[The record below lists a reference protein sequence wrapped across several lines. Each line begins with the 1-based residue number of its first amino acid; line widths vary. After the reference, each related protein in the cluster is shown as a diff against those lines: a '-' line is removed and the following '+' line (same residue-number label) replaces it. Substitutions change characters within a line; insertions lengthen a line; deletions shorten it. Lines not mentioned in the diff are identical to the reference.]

1 MRSDEGCKKTLQH
14 PLESHS
20 RSHHHPDWTCY
31 TLAIMTTMQIGR
43 VLYTRDMTT
52 MQIGRVLYTHDMTTM
67 QIGRVSYTCDMTT
80 MQFGRVLYTHDMTT
94 MQIGRVLYTRD
105 MTTIQFGHILF
116 TRDMTTM
123 QIGRVLYT
131 RDMTTMQIGRVLYT
145 HDMTT
150 MQIGRVLYT
159 RDMTTM
165 QIGRDGQPENIG
177 YGYQKSITTKAGPF
191 SSKMHHIDDAFPS
204 KTVLQRIL
212 QDYVEDGGIS
222 DSKRSNLR
230 ERGKK
235 SSFRER
241 LNNEENEDERKMKKL
256 SNFIVRKLEE
266 QERGKEFSPY
276 TDDGDYLE
284 LLESIWDRYRK
295 KNPQIVNIDDLPEGD
310 VEQIMS
316 YLADSGSLDRPDEEY
331 MASEKVKPPGLNSET
346 LETLMEEDDMALPD
360 ERDEDI
366 IRLSGAET
374 NHRID
379 PEQWLPVEEIE
390 NPDDEVDQRL
400 SLEEPSPIKRV
411 RINHDIHDL
420 LPPRPPQMFI
430 PYSAKRKR
438 YPVTKR
444 SPNYYTSPPLLYH
457 KGFDVVDN
465 IKDWHKEKN
474 TNNPNTTDLKV
485 AKELNQ
491 IFSSINNNVKH
502 ANENGTTKDSVEHNT
517 LNPSKLSDISNK
529 NISGAFKNNE
539 TTNENNYDET
549 TSQKTY
555 AQNQSQKKEKPT
567 YSQISSVSEKDTPI
581 EIKKKSIDWSD
592 YFGIDRRRKKTGSM
606 INNESEIRK
615 NKNSIDDDWLLNQYY
630 RTLIKTN
637 NPNQKRT
644 LNTPRIHE
652 HPINKKQEMFAQP
665 FDTRI
670 FDADTYVKNTHRY
683 TPSKKIGSGQE
694 INNEGA
700 RIDNMNNKLKNIEDL
715 IINEAVKYTGAH
727 EGSTDSEE
735 IQAVKDKVMSRLA
748 AAYSL
753 EKMRRALG
761 EFKSSLQAQK
771 NSIYNPNNRAKS
783 TTEESIGGNDEKNKR
798 IAVKKE
804 KALDGFD
811 GNEDTRDEDKNK
823 KRTGFNQ
830 ISEKS
835 GSEFLE
841 DPVELQME
849 NNLSGK
855 DTDDE
860 CLALQ
865 RVINKCRTVTRLA
878 GDSQQIFLPLCV
890 LHQICYA
897 CPCSSTYN
905 ERYEDRNTGSG
916 TETDAGEVSAGGI

>member
-1 MRSDEGCKKTLQH
+1 MTMGTGRILESSVVLINLLVAIFISAQDDQNNDSLKSAIEAIYRRQRDLAYAEENYRLDPYPY
-14 PLESHS
+14 PLETK
-20 RSHHHPDWTCY
+20 PGED
-31 TLAIMTTMQIGR
+31 LAFIASPGD
-43 VLYTRDMTT
+43 LA
-52 MQIGRVLYTHDMTTM
+52 G
-67 QIGRVSYTCDMTT
+67 
-80 MQFGRVLYTHDMTT
+80 
-94 MQIGRVLYTRD
+94 
-105 MTTIQFGHILF
+105 
-116 TRDMTTM
+116 
-123 QIGRVLYT
+123 
-131 RDMTTMQIGRVLYT
+131 
-145 HDMTT
+145 
-150 MQIGRVLYT
+150 
-159 RDMTTM
+159 
-165 QIGRDGQPENIG
+165 DGQPENIG
-177 YGYQKSITTKAGPF
+177 YGYQKSITTKGGPF

-212 QDYVEDGGIS
+212 QDYVEDGEIS

-235 SSFRER
+235 S
-241 LNNEENEDERKMKKL
+241 
-256 SNFIVRKLEE
+256 
-266 QERGKEFSPY
+266 
-276 TDDGDYLE
+276 
-284 LLESIWDRYRK
+284 YRK

-310 VEQIMS
+310 AEQLMS
-316 YLADSGSLDRPDEEY
+316 YIADSGSLDRPDEEY
-331 MASEKVKPPGLNSET
+331 IASEKVKRYFEGAPGLNSET

-400 SLEEPSPIKRV
+400 SLEEPSTIKRV

-457 KGFDVVDN
+457 KGFDEVDN
-465 IKDWHKEKN
+465 TEDWHREKN

-491 IFSSINNNVKH
+491 IFSSINSNVKH
-502 ANENGTTKDSVEHNT
+502 TNEDGTTKDQVEYNT
-517 LNPSKLSDISNK
+517 LNPSKLSEIGYK
-529 NISGAFKNNE
+529 NISGAFTNNE
-539 TTNENNYDET
+539 TLNEDNDHET
-549 TSQKTY
+549 TSQKSY

-592 YFGIDRRRKKTGSM
+592 YFGIDRRRKKTGSI
-606 INNESEIRK
+606 INNESEFRK

-630 RTLIKTN
+630 RTLVKTN

-652 HPINKKQEMFAQP
+652 HSINKKQEMFAQP

-670 FDADTYVKNTHRY
+670 FDADTYVKNTHKY
-683 TPSKKIGSGQE
+683 APSKKINSGQE

-783 TTEESIGGNDEKNKR
+783 TTEESIVGNDEKNKR
-798 IAVKKE
+798 VAVKKE
-804 KALDGFD
+804 KAVDDIAGR
-811 GNEDTRDEDKNK
+811 EDTRDEDKKK

-835 GSEFLE
+835 GSEFL
-841 DPVELQME
+841 DDAVELQME
-849 NNLSGK
+849 NNINGK
-855 DTDDE
+855 DTDEE

-865 RVINKCRTVTRLA
+865 RVISKCHTVTRLA

-897 CPCSSTYN
+897 CGPIVGVPSAGHCDISFLGEAELVCGARTSCNLAAERILGTLRQVDKSTNIEECACSA
-905 ERYEDRNTGSG
+905 RYFIEEVNPHLRG
-916 TETDAGEVSAGGI
+916 GEVESYLGKPTPSSPKQDSNLNLPVLSSKAQHESSALANYATEAD

>member
-1 MRSDEGCKKTLQH
+1 MNDWLSKVLINLLVAIFISAQDDQNNDSLKRAIEAIYRRQRDLAYAEENYRLDPYPY
-14 PLESHS
+14 PLETK
-20 RSHHHPDWTCY
+20 PEDD
-31 TLAIMTTMQIGR
+31 LAFIASPGD
-43 VLYTRDMTT
+43 LA
-52 MQIGRVLYTHDMTTM
+52 G
-67 QIGRVSYTCDMTT
+67 
-80 MQFGRVLYTHDMTT
+80 
-94 MQIGRVLYTRD
+94 
-105 MTTIQFGHILF
+105 
-116 TRDMTTM
+116 
-123 QIGRVLYT
+123 
-131 RDMTTMQIGRVLYT
+131 
-145 HDMTT
+145 
-150 MQIGRVLYT
+150 
-159 RDMTTM
+159 
-165 QIGRDGQPENIG
+165 DGQPENIG

-316 YLADSGSLDRPDEEY
+316 YLADNGGLDRPDEEY
-331 MASEKVKPPGLNSET
+331 IASEKAKRYFEGNNNDYFINQSPMENWAGPQHYKKRRYQQLNENENPKGSFLYSLKYIAPGLNSET

-400 SLEEPSPIKRV
+400 SLEEPSTIKRV
-411 RINHDIHDL
+411 RINHDSHDL

-474 TNNPNTTDLKV
+474 TNNPNITDLKV

-502 ANENGTTKDSVEHNT
+502 TNKNGTTKDSVEHNT
-517 LNPSKLSDISNK
+517 LNPSKLSEISNK
-529 NISGAFKNNE
+529 NNSGAFTNNE
-539 TTNENNYDET
+539 TTNENNYEET

-683 TPSKKIGSGQE
+683 APSKKIGSGQE

-783 TTEESIGGNDEKNKR
+783 TTEESIGANDEKNKR
-798 IAVKKE
+798 VAVKKE
-804 KALDGFD
+804 NAVDDVD
-811 GNEDTRDEDKNK
+811 GNEDTRDEDKKK

-835 GSEFLE
+835 GSEFFE

-897 CPCSSTYN
+897 CGPIV
-905 ERYEDRNTGSG
+905 G
-916 TETDAGEVSAGGI
+916 VPSAGHCDISFLGEAELVCGARTSCNLAVERILGTLRQVDKSTNIEECACSARYIIGQQ

>member
-1 MRSDEGCKKTLQH
+1 MDALTTPLIEEIEHPVELNTKSALANYATEAGLWIIIMNDWLSKVLINLLVAIFISAQDDQNNDSLKSAIEAIYRRQRDLAYAEENYRLDPYSY
-14 PLESHS
+14 PLETKPGDDLPFIASPGDLSGIGKGEQEGVNPHL
-20 RSHHHPDWTCY
+20 RG
-31 TLAIMTTMQIGR
+31 GR
-43 VLYTRDMTT
+43 VENHLGKTTPVHPTEIRTSISPSSAVELNMTSALANYAT
-52 MQIGRVLYTHDMTTM
+52 EAG
-67 QIGRVSYTCDMTT
+67 
-80 MQFGRVLYTHDMTT
+80 
-94 MQIGRVLYTRD
+94 
-105 MTTIQFGHILF
+105 
-116 TRDMTTM
+116 
-123 QIGRVLYT
+123 
-131 RDMTTMQIGRVLYT
+131 
-145 HDMTT
+145 
-150 MQIGRVLYT
+150 
-159 RDMTTM
+159 
-165 QIGRDGQPENIG
+165 DGQPENIG
-177 YGYQKSITTKAGPF
+177 YGYQKSITTKGGPF

-212 QDYVEDGGIS
+212 QDYVEDGEIS
-222 DSKRSNLR
+222 DSKISNLR

-235 SSFRER
+235 
-241 LNNEENEDERKMKKL
+241 
-256 SNFIVRKLEE
+256 
-266 QERGKEFSPY
+266 
-276 TDDGDYLE
+276 
-284 LLESIWDRYRK
+284 YRK

-331 MASEKVKPPGLNSET
+331 IASEKVKRYFEGAPGLNSET

-390 NPDDEVDQRL
+390 SPDDEVDQRL
-400 SLEEPSPIKRV
+400 SLEEPSTIKRV
-411 RINHDIHDL
+411 RINHDIHNL

-465 IKDWHKEKN
+465 TEDWHREKN

-491 IFSSINNNVKH
+491 IFSSINSNVKH
-502 ANENGTTKDSVEHNT
+502 TNEDGTTKDPVEHNT
-517 LNPSKLSDISNK
+517 LNPSKLSEIGYK
-529 NISGAFKNNE
+529 NISGVFTNNE
-539 TTNENNYDET
+539 SMNEDNYHET
-549 TSQKTY
+549 TSQKSY

-592 YFGIDRRRKKTGSM
+592 YFGIDRRRKKTGSI

-630 RTLIKTN
+630 RTLVKTN

-670 FDADTYVKNTHRY
+670 FDADTYVKNTHKY
-683 TPSKKIGSGQE
+683 APSKKINSGQE

-783 TTEESIGGNDEKNKR
+783 TTGESIVGNNEKNKR
-798 IAVKKE
+798 VAVKKE
-804 KALDGFD
+804 KAVDD
-811 GNEDTRDEDKNK
+811 IAAREDTRDEDKKK
-823 KRTGFNQ
+823 KRTDFNQ

-835 GSEFLE
+835 GSEFLDE
-841 DPVELQME
+841 PVELQME
-849 NNLSGK
+849 NNISGK
-855 DTDDE
+855 DTDEE

-865 RVINKCRTVTRLA
+865 RVISKCRTVTRLA

-897 CPCSSTYN
+897 CGPIV
-905 ERYEDRNTGSG
+905 G
-916 TETDAGEVSAGGI
+916 VPSAGHCDISFLGEAELVCGARTSCNLAAERILGTLRQVDKSTDIEECACSARYFIGQQ